1 MHPFPILERWM
12 SKDIVVERHNNT
24 PSLSTSAVSATSK
37 TSKSSQNNTMSK
49 CPYMNLNS
57 ANEDSVGSMID
68 DDDDDNDDKDDDD
81 CRADMNM
88 KNIHSMHMHK
98 EVCTSPKNTQ
108 ITPTTTAT
116 PTLSTSTHTSTAA
129 RPFVIQKNT
138 QIVMFPSDWKHDQS
152 WSVFG
157 AGKRACP
164 GTYCTLYYQLY
175 CLPAILSAVLPSCC
189 SVCCT
194 AFLIVCL
201 HAFILACLYL
211 CVSLPMSVFC
221 WISGWF

>member
-1 MHPFPILERWM
+1 MTSIAIREMHPFPILERWM
-12 SKDIVVERHNNT
+12 SKDIVVERHYST
-24 PSLSTSAVSATSK
+24 SSISTSAVTATSK
-37 TSKSSQNNTMSK
+37 TSKSSQNNIMSK

-68 DDDDDNDDKDDDD
+68 DDNDKDDDD
-81 CRADMNM
+81 SRADMSM

-98 EVCTSPKNTQ
+98 EGCTSPKNTQ
-108 ITPTTTAT
+108 ITPTVTTTSTANT
-116 PTLSTSTHTSTAA
+116 NTSTSTAS

-164 GTYCTLYYQLY
+164 GTYPTLYLR
-175 CLPAILSAVLPSCC
+175 PAVLPS
-189 SVCCT
+189 
-194 AFLIVCL
+194 
-201 HAFILACLYL
+201 
-211 CVSLPMSVFC
+211 
-221 WISGWF
+221 

>member
-24 PSLSTSAVSATSK
+24 PSLSTSAVTTTSK
-37 TSKSSQNNTMSK
+37 ALKSPQNNTMSK

-57 ANEDSVGSMID
+57 TNEDSVGSMID
-68 DDDDDNDDKDDDD
+68 DDDNDNNGDDDD
-81 CRADMNM
+81 DDSSRADMSM

-98 EVCTSPKNTQ
+98 EGCTSPKNTQ
-108 ITPTTTAT
+108 ITPTATTT
-116 PTLSTSTHTSTAA
+116 SSPRTSTYTSTAA

-164 GTYCTLYYQLY
+164 GTYPTLY
-175 CLPAILSAVLPSCC
+175 CLLDCLSTC
-189 SVCCT
+189 SHIGM
-194 AFLIVCL
+194 F
-201 HAFILACLYL
+201 
-211 CVSLPMSVFC
+211 
-221 WISGWF
+221 

>member
-24 PSLSTSAVSATSK
+24 SSLSTSAVTATSK
-37 TSKSSQNNTMSK
+37 TSKSPQNSTMSK

-57 ANEDSVGSMID
+57 TNEDSVGSMID
-68 DDDDDNDDKDDDD
+68 DDNNNDEDDDYR
-81 CRADMNM
+81 RAAMTM
-88 KNIHSMHMHK
+88 KNIHSTHMHK
-98 EVCTSPKNTQ
+98 EGCTSPKNTQ
-108 ITPTTTAT
+108 ATPAVTTTPTAT
-116 PTLSTSTHTSTAA
+116 TSTYTHTYTAA

-164 GTYCTLYYQLY
+164 GTC
-175 CLPAILSAVLPSCC
+175 PAPYALQPS
-189 SVCCT
+189 
-194 AFLIVCL
+194 
-201 HAFILACLYL
+201 
-211 CVSLPMSVFC
+211 
-221 WISGWF
+221 